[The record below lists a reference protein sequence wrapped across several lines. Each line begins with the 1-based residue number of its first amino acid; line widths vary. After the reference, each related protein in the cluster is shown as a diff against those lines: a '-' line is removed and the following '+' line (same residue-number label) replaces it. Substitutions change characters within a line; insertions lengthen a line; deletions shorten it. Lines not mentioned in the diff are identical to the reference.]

1 MIDQP
6 NYSRRQRSV
15 VVSEPQHQRG
25 ASPSEPQG
33 AAGPLGRMA
42 WRPLLLL
49 PLLSVAVSGNTAP
62 RFNMSIVSVPEDLPV
77 GASAFRLTAV
87 DADGDQLHY
96 GMSGQDAFYFKVN
109 STTGKVVLV
118 ASLDREGNAKLSV
131 IITVTDQINTE
142 VSGKLAIIVEDRNDN
157 PPIFQNQP
165 YITDLSEDLADRPAP
180 STECWPRMP
189 TRATPAGCGMRSCR
203 VTPDDA
209 KNHQLFYVLQN
220 GTVVL
225 NGSLSYNNQSTYYQL
240 RINATGRR
248 GLRGELHLS
257 ELRRLPVCER
267 GGRAG
272 PGPAVPERALRG
284 VGARELPLRG
294 PALTRLLVPGDPG
307 ADRVRHRQRQGC
319 ELRPQLQPPK
329 CQRAVCHPPRHGHRH
344 GAQRPGTES
353 GCPARRCSWRVLV
366 QEEKLD
372 IYGQVAQASATVTI
386 QVTDVNDNTPQF
398 YECELPACD
407 FTASPQSSFRGSL
420 QEHSSTRVPVDGLR
434 IVAHDPDKGSNGA
447 FELRLQG
454 PDAASFSV
462 SPSRLTGTGAV
473 QVLVKDPSTVD
484 YERVHVMTVEIIA
497 NDTGNPGNCCSIA
510 TVTIQ
515 LLDINDHSPTFG
527 QSTYRLQVLENSPA
541 GTVIS
546 SNITATDPDSAGFGR
561 ITYRLLPE
569 TILDIFAVN
578 ASSGEVLVHNGSFLD
593 RETLSVYYATLQA
606 LDGGGM
612 TGSTYLEITLQDA
625 NDNAPVVSGSYNIFV
640 NEGQENISV
649 QIQAFDNDEP
659 GTGNSHLRFQLE
671 PGAFSAN
678 FTIDPATGVLRS
690 LGALDREALGRA
702 LQGKVVVTVRVHD
715 LGEPQLSS
723 LVNVT
728 ITVEDVNDNAPVF
741 LNKPYAFSVREGR
754 AGTFVGSVE
763 AEDADQTEVHH
774 RISFQL
780 GSSSSS
786 FLLRSIR
793 LGPGHYQGS
802 LSLDPDVALDYDRL
816 SPAHFNLTVRAE
828 NTGTGDALNVVSTTV
843 YVQVLDVN
851 DEPPTLEPASLQDVS
866 VAEDAQPGLLTT
878 LQASDLDTNHSLRFQ
893 ELGLACYKGA
903 GSAGHVCQD
912 WFYLAS
918 NGSVFLNSSQ
928 IDYEV
933 CDLVTITLRVEDTRT
948 EEGNPY
954 SNNATLRIL
963 ISDVNDN
970 SPEFLRINDT
980 FVVVP
985 EVSPVDLPVAVVKAR
1000 DADTGSRGAITFTI
1014 SKVVFLQDNGP
1025 NHTLSS
1031 VFKVVPAAE
1040 GDVYVGSIQVASNL
1054 DGSLKGRYRVTV
1066 EAQDGGTQSLSSLAV
1081 LDIFTVDQSYRVRLV
1096 FSTSVNEVQDNSDKI
1111 KAALTVA
1118 TRATVY
1124 VAVIQSAADASQS
1137 RSSRAQE
1144 KSVMEAYFVYSN
1156 GTALGVNELSILVQS
1171 NQQALSELIQLG
1183 LTIIGPGTVVE
1194 PSKEKEL
1201 IGVIVGLAAGL
1212 VLLLLIMTLAL
1223 LATSR
1228 SYRRKVKA
1236 MKALKMASTLTANVA
1251 QQGPAIPGTNKYN
1264 AEGANPVLNLTL
1276 DPPADLGFDED
1287 SDADDASLNS
1297 LDENMVENPAEGS
1310 PGPPVLQLGRAG
1322 APAHLGSCEEPLTAA
1337 LQAHRTNPA
1346 SQPARPPGD
1355 PNRTFTFSNPCLDTT
1370 DL

>member
-1 MIDQP
+1 MQ
-6 NYSRRQRSV
+6 SC
-15 VVSEPQHQRG
+15 
-25 ASPSEPQG
+25 
-33 AAGPLGRMA
+33 
-42 WRPLLLL
+42 
-49 PLLSVAVSGNTAP
+49 
-62 RFNMSIVSVPEDLPV
+62 
-77 GASAFRLTAV
+77 RLTRLNPLRAYG
-87 DADGDQLHY
+87 DASQ
-96 GMSGQDAFYFKVN
+96 SSRSKE
-109 STTGKVVLV
+109 K
-118 ASLDREGNAKLSV
+118 AKLSV

-142 VSGKLAIIVEDRNDN
+142 EKAKLSVIITVTDQINTEDGVGCVENCT
-157 PPIFQNQP
+157 
-165 YITDLSEDLADRPAP
+165 YLSSVAYLSVNVVDEPDLAPQFLNEPYVGSVPENCPLGTPVLTVSAIDRDKGVNYALNYSLLNASVPFAIHL
-180 STECWPRMP
+180 
-189 TRATPAGCGMRSCR
+189 AT
-203 VTPDDA
+203 
-209 KNHQLFYVLQN
+209 
-220 GTVVL
+220 GTVTVRSALDRERLPSEEVL
-225 NGSLSYNNQSTYYQL
+225 LEVLVNASVPFAIHL
-240 RINATGRR
+240 ATGTVTVRSALDR
-248 GLRGELHLS
+248 E
-257 ELRRLPVCER
+257 RLPSEEV
-267 GGRAG
+267 
-272 PGPAVPERALRG
+272 
-284 VGARELPLRG
+284 
-294 PALTRLLVPGDPG
+294 LL
-307 ADRVRHRQRQGC
+307 
-319 ELRPQLQPPK
+319 E
-329 CQRAVCHPPRHGHRH
+329 
-344 GAQRPGTES
+344 
-353 GCPARRCSWRVLV
+353 VLV

-420 QEHSSTRVPVDGLR
+420 EEHSSTRVP
-434 IVAHDPDKGSNGA
+434 GSNGA
-447 FELRLQG
+447 FELQLQG
-454 PDAASFSV
+454 PDAASFSI

-484 YERVHVMTVEIIA
+484 YEQAHVMTVEIIA

-510 TVTIQ
+510 IVTIQ
-515 LLDINDHSPTFG
+515 LLDINDHSPR
-527 QSTYRLQVLENSPA
+527 SISWLPVLENSPA

-546 SNITATDPDSAGFGR
+546 SNITATDPDSADFGR
-561 ITYRLLPE
+561 ITYKLLPE
-569 TILDIFAVN
+569 TIWAPCR
-578 ASSGEVLVHNGSFLD
+578 AQSSGLRFSPQDVNDNAPMFLN
-593 RETLSVYYATLQA
+593 EPYVFSAV
-606 LDGGGM
+606 DGGGM

-625 NDNAPVVSGSYNIFV
+625 NDNAPVVSGSYNVFV

-715 LGEPQLSS
+715 LGVPQLSS

-728 ITVEDVNDNAPVF
+728 ITVEGKVVVTVRVHDLGVPQLSSLVNVTITVEVTGPQRAPGC
-741 LNKPYAFSVREGR
+741 AGR
-754 AGTFVGSVE
+754 DEGTFVGSVE

-786 FLLRSIR
+786 FLLRSVR
-793 LGPGHYQGS
+793 LGPGHYQGN

-828 NTGTGDALNVVSTTV
+828 NTGTGDALNVVLTTV

-851 DEPPTLEPASLQDVS
+851 DEPPALVPASPQDVS

-878 LQASDLDTNHSLRFQ
+878 LQASDLDTNHSLHFQ

-912 WFYLAS
+912 WFYLAP

-933 CDLVTITLRVEDTRT
+933 CDLVTVTLRVEDTRTEEGNPYSNNDGAPNGSVFLNSSQIDYEVCDLVTVTLRVEDTRT

-1014 SKVVFLQDNGP
+1014 SRVVFLQDNGP
-1025 NHTLSS
+1025 NHILSS
-1031 VFKVVPAAE
+1031 VFKLGWGERLTPCCP
-1040 GDVYVGSIQVASNL
+1040 DRVASNL
-1054 DGSLKGRYRVTV
+1054 DGSLKGRYQVTV

-1096 FSTSVNEVQDNSDKI
+1096 FSTSVNEVQDNSVKI

-1124 VAVIQSAADASQS
+1124 VAVIQSAADAPQ
-1137 RSSRAQE
+1137 AQE

-1212 VLLLLIMTLAL
+1212 MLLLLVMTLAL

-1228 SYRRKVKA
+1228 SYRRKLKA

-1322 APAHLGSCEEPLTAA
+1322 ALTHLGSCEEPLTAA

-1346 SQPARPPGD
+1346 SKPARPPGD

>member
-1 MIDQP
+1 MGGRGP
-6 NYSRRQRSV
+6 ELCRAPRQQDVSV
-15 VVSEPQHQRG
+15 DGPGSW
-25 ASPSEPQG
+25 
-33 AAGPLGRMA
+33 GPLGRMA
-42 WRPLLLL
+42 WCPLLLL

-118 ASLDREGNAKLSV
+118 ASLDREEKAKLSV

-165 YITDLSEDLADRPAP
+165 YITDLSETWPIGSSIYRVLATDAD
-180 STECWPRMP
+180 SGN
-189 TRATPAGCGMRSCR
+189 AGRVRYEIES

-225 NGSLSYNNQSTYYQL
+225 NGSLSFNNQSTHYQL
-240 RINATGRR
+240 RINATDGVGCVENCTYLSSVAYLSVNVVDEPDLAPQFLNEPYVGSVPENCPLGTPVLTVSAIDRDK
-248 GLRGELHLS
+248 GVNYALTYSLLNASVPFAIHLAS
-257 ELRRLPVCER
+257 GTITVRSALDRERLPSE
-267 GGRAG
+267 
-272 PGPAVPERALRG
+272 EM
-284 VGARELPLRG
+284 
-294 PALTRLLVPGDPG
+294 LL
-307 ADRVRHRQRQGC
+307 
-319 ELRPQLQPPK
+319 E
-329 CQRAVCHPPRHGHRH
+329 
-344 GAQRPGTES
+344 
-353 GCPARRCSWRVLV
+353 VLV

-434 IVAHDPDKGSNGA
+434 IVAHDPDKGSNSA

-462 SPSRLTGTGAV
+462 SPSRLMGTGAV

-484 YERVHVMTVEIIA
+484 YERAHVMTVEIIA

-515 LLDINDHSPTFG
+515 LLDINDHSPRFG

-546 SNITATDPDSAGFGR
+546 SNITATDPDSADFGR

-578 ASSGEVLVHNGSFLD
+578 ASSGEVLVHNGSLLD
-593 RETLSVYYATLQA
+593 RETRSVYYATLQA

-625 NDNAPVVSGSYNIFV
+625 NDNAPVVSGSYNVFV

-690 LGALDREALGRA
+690 LGVLDREALGRV

-793 LGPGHYQGS
+793 LGPGHYQGN
-802 LSLDPDVALDYDRL
+802 LSLDPDVALDYDQL
-816 SPAHFNLTVRAE
+816 GPAHFNLTVRAE

-878 LQASDLDTNHSLRFQ
+878 LQASDLDTNHSLHFQ
-893 ELGLACYKGA
+893 ELGLACYKGG

-912 WFYLAS
+912 WFYLAP

-928 IDYEV
+928 IDYEA
-933 CDLVTITLRVEDTRT
+933 CDLVTIALRVEDTRT

-1000 DADTGSRGAITFTI
+1000 DADTESRGAITFTI

-1031 VFKVVPAAE
+1031 VFKVVTAAE
-1040 GDVYVGSIQVASNL
+1040 GDLYVGSIQVASNL
-1054 DGSLKGRYRVTV
+1054 DGSLKGRYQVTV

-1124 VAVIQSAADASQS
+1124 VAVIQSAVDASQS

-1212 VLLLLIMTLAL
+1212 VLLLLVMTLAL

-1322 APAHLGSCEEPLTAA
+1322 APAHLGSREEPLTAA

>member
-15 VVSEPQHQRG
+15 VVSEPRQHQRG

-165 YITDLSEDLADRPAP
+165 YITDLSETWPIGSSIYRVLATDAD
-180 STECWPRMP
+180 SGN
-189 TRATPAGCGMRSCR
+189 AGRVRYEIMS

-240 RINATGRR
+240 RINATGRV
-248 GLRGELHLS
+248 GCVENCTYLS
-257 ELRRLPVCER
+257 SVAYLSVNVVDEPDLAPQFLNEPYVGSVPENCPPEGTPVLTVSAIDRDKGVNYALNYSLLRRRSP
-267 GGRAG
+267 GGLVQLHSQESRTPRPDLAC
-272 PGPAVPERALRG
+272 
-284 VGARELPLRG
+284 PL
-294 PALTRLLVPGDPG
+294 
-307 ADRVRHRQRQGC
+307 H
-319 ELRPQLQPPK
+319 PQ
-329 CQRAVCHPPRHGHRH
+329 
-344 GAQRPGTES
+344 
-353 GCPARRCSWRVLV
+353 V

-484 YERVHVMTVEIIA
+484 YERGSRDDCGAIIA

-515 LLDINDHSPTFG
+515 LLDINDHKPHIRAEHVQAASAG
-527 QSTYRLQVLENSPA
+527 EQPA

-593 RETLSVYYATLQA
+593 RETRSVYYATLQA
-606 LDGGGM
+606 LDGGGHDPAPP
-612 TGSTYLEITLQDA
+612 TSRSPCRTPTTTPRSSAVPTTSSSTRGRRTSASRSRLLTTTSP
-625 NDNAPVVSGSYNIFV
+625 AP
-640 NEGQENISV
+640 
-649 QIQAFDNDEP
+649 A
-659 GTGNSHLRFQLE
+659 NSHLRFQLE
-671 PGAFSAN
+671 PGAFSTN

-741 LNKPYAFSVREGR
+741 LNKPYAFSVWEGR

-793 LGPGHYQGS
+793 LGPGHYQGN

-828 NTGTGDALNVVSTTV
+828 NTGTGDTLNVVSTTV

-912 WFYLAS
+912 WFYLAP